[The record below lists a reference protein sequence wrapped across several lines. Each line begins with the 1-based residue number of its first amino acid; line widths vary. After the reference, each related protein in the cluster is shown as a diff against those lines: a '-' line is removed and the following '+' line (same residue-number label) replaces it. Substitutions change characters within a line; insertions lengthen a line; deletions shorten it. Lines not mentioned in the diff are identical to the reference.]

1 MIMTL
6 NRISCLTLAA
16 SLSLSAPA
24 WAAVDWS
31 KVQGKEVVML
41 YPGQTSWEWNLTDAD
56 HSAATKFKQGQN
68 CAQCH
73 RGEEKRQGDLMVS
86 GKKAEPNPIAGFPG
100 YVVSTVKF
108 AYDDQALYVRLD
120 FKEPAAPDAKM
131 DPLAA
136 TKVSLILN
144 DALVPEGVRAGCWAS
159 CHEDSA
165 SMPTAPQGVDR
176 SHYLMKTR
184 VKMSR
189 QGGGDAI
196 KPAEDLAKLQEAGYL
211 QEWWQARLSPGTKA
225 QASSGVIFDK
235 REEIKPGA
243 VQVEA
248 SQANGSWSV
257 ILSRPLNAPAP
268 YRPLQTGKVYSV
280 GFGVHLGH
288 SAKRF
293 HHTSYEFTFALG
305 DGQADFVAAK
315 Q

>member
-1 MIMTL
+1 MRMSL
-6 NRISCLTLAA
+6 NRIIPTLG
-16 SLSLSAPA
+16 LSLLLTAPA
-24 WAAVDWS
+24 QAAVDWS
-31 KVQGKEVVML
+31 KVQGKEVVLL

-86 GKKAEPNPIAGFPG
+86 GKKAEPSPIASFPG

-108 AYDDQALYVRLD
+108 AYDDQNLYIHLD
-120 FKEPAAPDAKM
+120 FKEPASPDAKM
-131 DPLAA
+131 DAKYA
-136 TKVSLILN
+136 TKVAVILN
-144 DALVPEGVRAGCWAS
+144 DAGVPEGVRAGCWAS

-176 SHYLMKTR
+176 THYLMKTR

-196 KPAEDLAKLQEAGYL
+196 KGADDLAKLTETGYA
-211 QEWWQARLSPGTKA
+211 QEWWQARLNPGAKA
-225 QASSGVIFDK
+225 EAAGGVIFDTRQEVK
-235 REEIKPGA
+235 ASPIQA
-243 VQVEA
+243 EA
-248 SQANGSWSV
+248 TQSGGVWSV
-257 ILSRPLNAPAP
+257 TLSRPLNAPAP
-268 YRPLQTGKVYSV
+268 FHPISTGKIYSI
-280 GFGVHLGH
+280 GFGIHLGH